1 MILTIIT
8 LILWIIVSIF
18 ILLSPVVTKI
28 EYTLCVITLIIE
40 LISNIVFRVQ
50 INEYKD
56 KYNKAEEFKQQMILE
71 NNKIKEQDTKIK
83 ELEKLQDSNANNIDT
98 RK

>member
-28 EYTLCVITLIIE
+28 EYILCVITLIFQ

-56 KYNKAEEFKQQMILE
+56 KYNKAEEFKQQMIIE
-71 NNKIKEQDTKIK
+71 NNKIIEQDNTT
-83 ELEKLQDSNANNIDT
+83 NNVDT
-98 RK
+98 RE

>member
-28 EYTLCVITLIIE
+28 EYTLYVITLIIE
-40 LISNIVFRVQ
+40 LISNIVFSVQ

-56 KYNKAEEFKQQMILE
+56 KYNKAEDFKQQMILE
-71 NNKIKEQDTKIK
+71 NNKLKE
-83 ELEKLQDSNANNIDT
+83 ELNNV
-98 RK
+98 K